1 MADAMAAQAGPA
13 LEANQP
19 VTYTLEVVPSGG
31 QLAERAAV
39 VLASQLNQVLGE
51 RERALLALA
60 GGTTPAAAYQL
71 LGREPLAWSR
81 VDVLLG
87 DERWV
92 SPEDPASN
100 ARMLQETLL
109 AQGPARAARFHPVPT
124 ERDTPQ
130 ASADAFA
137 RILSQL
143 GAGDPP
149 VLDLILLGLG
159 DDGHTASL
167 FPGSAAA
174 GVTDR
179 AVAVGEG
186 KGLER
191 ITLTAPVLCA
201 ARQVVILVSGAAKQE
216 ALRRLLDPAESP
228 LRTPAKLVRPATPIL
243 VLADAAAAGQ
253 AADT

>member
-1 MADAMAAQAGPA
+1 MGPLGVVYQ
-13 LEANQP
+13 LEIS
-19 VTYTLEVVPSGG
+19 PSHD
-31 QLAERAAV
+31 QLAGRAAE
-39 VLASQLNQVLGE
+39 VLASQLRLALAE
-51 RERALLALA
+51 RERLLLALA
-60 GGTTPAAAYQL
+60 GGTTPAAAYRL
-71 LGREPLAWSR
+71 LGQEQLAWDR

-92 SPEDPASN
+92 GPEDPASN
-100 ARMLQETLL
+100 ARMLHETLL
-109 AQGPARAARFHPVPT
+109 ALGPAREAHFHPVPT
-124 ERDTPQ
+124 ERDTPL
-130 ASADAFA
+130 ASAEAFEQTL
-137 RILSQL
+137 RQL
-143 GAGDPP
+143 CGDPP

-191 ITLTAPVLCA
+191 ITLTAPVLSA
-201 ARQVVILVSGAAKQE
+201 ARQVIILVSGAAKQE

-228 LRTPAKLVRPATPIL
+228 LRTPAKLVQPRQPVL
-243 VLADAAAAGQ
+243 VLADAAAAGLV
-253 AADT
+253 AGA

>member
-1 MADAMAAQAGPA
+1 MGPMGVVYQ
-13 LEANQP
+13 LEISSSQ
-19 VTYTLEVVPSGG
+19 E
-31 QLAERAAV
+31 QLAQRAAEL
-39 VLASQLNQVLGE
+39 LASQLKLALAQ
-51 RERALLALA
+51 RERVLLALA
-60 GGTTPAAAYQL
+60 GGTTPAAAYRL
-71 LGREPLAWSR
+71 LGQEPLPWNR

-92 SPEDPASN
+92 GPQDPSSN

-109 AQGPARAARFHPVPT
+109 AQGPAREAVFHPVPT
-124 ERDTPQ
+124 ERDTPL
-130 ASADAFA
+130 ASARAFGETL
-137 RILSQL
+137 RLL
-143 GAGDPP
+143 CAGDPP

-191 ITLTAPVLCA
+191 ITLTAPVLSA
-201 ARQVVILVSGAAKQE
+201 ARQVIILVSGAGKQE
-216 ALRRLLDPAESP
+216 ALRRLLDPSESP
-228 LRTPAKLVRPATPIL
+228 LRTPAKLVQPRTPVV
-243 VLADAAAAGQ
+243 VLADADAAGLV
-253 AADT
+253 AGA